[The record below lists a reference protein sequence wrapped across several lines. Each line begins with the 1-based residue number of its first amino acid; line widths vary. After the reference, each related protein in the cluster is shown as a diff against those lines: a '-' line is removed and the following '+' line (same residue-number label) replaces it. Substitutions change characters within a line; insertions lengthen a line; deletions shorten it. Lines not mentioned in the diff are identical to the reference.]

1 MAEIIFNCE
10 FVKTQFAQKNGNTF
24 KKINTDEMIDYYD
37 RKEACDYT
45 EISDEDD
52 SFNVD
57 TNKAFNYY
65 NYRIGSS
72 GGFNKNGSLK
82 KGMAN
87 KLVNKYKPNNMYR
100 MVFSFE
106 KEFLEENN
114 FIQKSRLQ
122 ELITKSMDKNIRL
135 MGLNPDNCEWG
146 CYYHTNTEHPHCHIW
161 LFEKNATKDYLKIQ
175 KKQFAKMRS
184 NIVRNM
190 LIDSDIYARRDEQR
204 DKLISTIKRLHLNEN
219 KLKATFNNSKKS
231 FKEDDML
238 FDMIISLEKVIPKD
252 GSLKYN
258 SKNIRPYHEEIEKIV
273 TYILENN
280 VSDYY
285 NKYLSLLN
293 QEKNMF
299 NKRYFSNNEKMKKNN
314 FIDNKEKELHDRI
327 ANMILQNIKAY
338 RNDVIDYKKNNDTK
352 TINIQDTILN
362 KYSEEIGSIIDWNDA
377 DDTQKY
383 DEIIDS
389 LKKSIMQRLSA
400 ENEDNTIHSMKA
412 RSAILNAGVLDE
424 LAHAIN
430 EASIANTII
439 EKELQSMID
448 KAHQENKRKYELGRG
463 I

>member
-10 FVKTQFAQKNGNTF
+10 FVKTQFAQKQGNTF
-24 KKINTDEMIDYYD
+24 KKINTDDMIDYYD

-45 EISDEDD
+45 EISNEDD
-52 SFNVD
+52 TFNVD

-72 GGFNKNGSLK
+72 GGFNKNGALK

-87 KLVNKYKPNNMYR
+87 DLVNKYKPENMYR

-106 KEFLEENN
+106 KDFLEENN
-114 FIQKSRLQ
+114 FIQKNRLQ
-122 ELITKSMDKNIRL
+122 KLIIKSMNKNIKL

-190 LIDSDIYARRDEQR
+190 CINSDIYARRDEQR
-204 DKLISTIKRLHLNEN
+204 DKLINTIKKLHLNED
-219 KLKATFNNSKKS
+219 KLKSTFNNSKNC
-231 FKEDDML
+231 FKEDDKLYNML
-238 FDMIISLEKVIPKD
+238 ISLEKIIPKS

-258 SKNIRPYHEEIEKIV
+258 SKNIRPYHEQIEKII

-285 NKYLSLLN
+285 NKYISLLN
-293 QEKNMF
+293 QEKKMF
-299 NKRYFSNNEKMKKNN
+299 DKRYFSDDEKMKKNA
-314 FIDNKEKELHDRI
+314 FVDNKQKELHDRI
-327 ANMILQNIKAY
+327 ANMILQNIRSY
-338 RNDVIDYKKNNDTK
+338 RNDIIEYKKNNDSK
-352 TINIQDTILN
+352 TIDIQDKILN
-362 KYSEEIGSIIDWNDA
+362 KYSEEIGSAIDWNN
-377 DDTQKY
+377 DTAEHEY
-383 DEIIDS
+383 DEIVNS
-389 LKKSIMQRLSA
+389 LKNSIKQQLSFES
-400 ENEDNTIHSMKA
+400 ENNTIHSIKA
-412 RSAILNAGVLDE
+412 RSAILNAGILDE

-430 EASIANTII
+430 EASRANTVIR
-439 EKELQSMID
+439 KELEMMID
-448 KAHQENKRKYELGRG
+448 KAQQENRNKFERG
-463 I
+463 IF